1 MAAAPGVAMPMAVVP
16 VLIVPMSVA
25 VTTFPVAVAAMVAA
39 VMAAMVAAMVA
50 AVMAAT
56 AMLGHGCAWDRQSC
70 QDGRNNR
77 EFSKHLLIPS
87 TLGRRGFSPPEPLH

>member
-1 MAAAPGVAMPMAVVP
+1 MAAAPGVAMPVAVVP

-25 VTTFPVAVAAMVAA
+25 VTTFPVAVAAMHTG
-39 VMAAMVAAMVA
+39 VAAMVA

>member
-1 MAAAPGVAMPMAVVP
+1 MAAAPGVAMPVAVVP

-39 VMAAMVAAMVA
+39 VMAAMVAA
-50 AVMAAT
+50 VMAAT
-56 AMLGHGCAWDRQSC
+56 AMLGNGCAWDRQSC

>member
-1 MAAAPGVAMPMAVVP
+1 MAAAPGVAMPVAVVP

-39 VMAAMVAAMVA
+39 VMAAMVA

>member
-1 MAAAPGVAMPMAVVP
+1 MAAAPGVAMPVAVVP

-25 VTTFPVAVAAMVAA
+25 VTTFPVAVAAMVAT
-39 VMAAMVAAMVA
+39 VMAAMVA

>member
-1 MAAAPGVAMPMAVVP
+1 MPVAVVP

-25 VTTFPVAVAAMVAA
+25 VTTFPVA
-39 VMAAMVAAMVA
+39 VAAMVA

>member
-1 MAAAPGVAMPMAVVP
+1 MAAAPGVAMPVAVVP

-39 VMAAMVAAMVA
+39 VMAAMVA

-87 TLGRRGFSPPEPLH
+87 TLGRRGFSSPEPLH

>member
-1 MAAAPGVAMPMAVVP
+1 MAAAPGVAMPVAVVP

-25 VTTFPVAVAAMVAA
+25 VTTFPVA
-39 VMAAMVAAMVA
+39 VAAMVA

>member
-1 MAAAPGVAMPMAVVP
+1 
-16 VLIVPMSVA
+16 MSVA

-39 VMAAMVAAMVA
+39 VMAAMVAAMVAAVMAAMVA

>member
-1 MAAAPGVAMPMAVVP
+1 MAAAPGVAMPVAVVP

-39 VMAAMVAAMVA
+39 VMAAMVAA
-50 AVMAAT
+50 VMAAT

-70 QDGRNNR
+70 QDGRNNP

>member
-1 MAAAPGVAMPMAVVP
+1 MAAAPGVAMPVAVVP

-39 VMAAMVAAMVA
+39 VMAAMVAA
-50 AVMAAT
+50 VMAAT
-56 AMLGHGCAWDRQSC
+56 AMLGHGCAWERQSC

>member
-1 MAAAPGVAMPMAVVP
+1 MAAAPGVAMPVAVVP

-25 VTTFPVAVAAMVAA
+25 VTTFPVAVAA